1 MNSPAYSLRAV
12 RVAFGLIAVLSGCTS
27 RGGQASSTD
36 FGSSRSCEI
45 ALTRLKGDTTLD
57 TRIAQFQERARTSKD
72 SIVELERVGWLLVA
86 KARET
91 LDSGYYKLAQ
101 ECALCM
107 EARQPHRA
115 EAMLLNGHV
124 LDNLHRFGEAEAV
137 ARELVALRGSSF
149 DYGLLGDA
157 LMEQGKLGPAVEA
170 YQRMIDQKPTP
181 EAYSRAAHMRW
192 LKGDLP
198 GAIDLME
205 MAAGASHP
213 ADSETFAWV
222 YVKLSSYHLQAGNLT
237 RAHDLLAAA
246 VELLPGY
253 PPALLARGRLLL
265 AQGLAREAVEPLRRA
280 AEMVPLPEYQ
290 WALIE
295 ALRAAGLPGDADA
308 VQGRLLD
315 RGGVDDPRT
324 FALYLATTGRDPEKA
339 VRLASDELSTRADVF
354 TFDTLG
360 WAQAAA
366 GNLPEA
372 RRHVQRALSEGT
384 QDARFF
390 FHAGMISARSHQVDD
405 ARIWLLKAKAIQT
418 MLWPSER
425 AQLAQQLAALDR
437 SRN

>member
-1 MNSPAYSLRAV
+1 MNSSTYSLRTV
-12 RVAFGLIAVLSGCTS
+12 GVAFGLIAVLSGCRS
-27 RGGQASSTD
+27 RGGQTSPTD
-36 FGSSRSCEI
+36 FTPSRPCEI
-45 ALTRLKGDTTLD
+45 ALTPLKGATPLD
-57 TRIAQFQERARTSKD
+57 TRIARFQERARRSKD
-72 SIVELERVGWLLVA
+72 SILDLERVGWLLVA
-86 KARET
+86 KARGT
-91 LDSGYYKLAQ
+91 LDFGYYKLAQ

-124 LDNLHRFGEAEAV
+124 LDNLHRFKEAEAV
-137 ARELVALRGSSF
+137 ARDLVALRGLSF

-205 MAAGASHP
+205 MAAAASDP
-213 ADSETFAWV
+213 ADSETSAWV

-237 RAHDLLAAA
+237 RAYDLLTAAA
-246 VELLPGY
+246 AMQPGY

-265 AQGLAREAVEPLRRA
+265 AQGLAGEAVEPLRRA
-280 AEMVPLPEYQ
+280 AELVPLPEYQ

-295 ALRAAGLPGDADA
+295 ALRAADRPSDAEA
-308 VQGRLLD
+308 VQVRLFD

-324 FALYLATTGRDPEKA
+324 FALYLATTGRDLEA
-339 VRLASDELSTRADVF
+339 ALRLASDELSTRADVF
-354 TFDTLG
+354 TFDTLA

-372 RRHVQRALSEGT
+372 RRHMQRALSEGT

-390 FHAGMISARSHQVDD
+390 FHAGMISARSHQLDD

-418 MLWPSER
+418 TLWPSER
-425 AQLAQQLAALDR
+425 AQLTQQLSALDT